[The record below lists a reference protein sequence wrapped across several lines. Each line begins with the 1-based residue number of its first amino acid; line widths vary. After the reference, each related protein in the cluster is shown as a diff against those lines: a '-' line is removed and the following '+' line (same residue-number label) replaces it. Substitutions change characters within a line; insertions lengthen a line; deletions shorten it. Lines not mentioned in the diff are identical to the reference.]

1 MVSVG
6 DVDEIT
12 DKQLILLSYTQ
23 NKKYDYYDKDCFIPT
38 VFDNYSSNVTFEDMT
53 INLQLWST
61 QRQENYKKLRPL
73 SYPQTDIFLICFS
86 LVYPSSLESVE
97 NEWLPEIR
105 EHCPGTPFIL
115 VGTRSDY
122 RDEFDQHAEE
132 YKARGW
138 EPIAY
143 EKGLEMKN
151 KLGGNDYIE
160 CSTRTFKNI
169 TKVFEAAMNAVIH
182 PQSISPQTEPTL
194 KKKKSGI
201 FKLFSKKKKKSEE
214 EKKQKDADNSSKDKS
229 QKKSKIK
236 KKDSTQK
243 DSKLKDPSVSNI
255 SKSENQKDSNSSNF
269 AQKDSK
275 PSNFAQKDSN
285 SSNFA
290 QKDSN
295 SSNFAQKDSN
305 SSNFA
310 QKDSNS
316 SNFAQ
321 KDSNSS
327 NFTQKDS
334 KASNADASNCIKNTN
349 QKDSEPRK
357 AGMIDTSKDTK
368 PNDLNAKKQ
377 NLNQSGHLNSDEK
390 VSKAT
395 EDDKNR
401 NKTQPKCNFLD
412 LADFQLICLIGNGAF
427 SNVWKAKDKRTNKFC
442 AAKILKFL
450 VDEETRDSENTRS
463 TFREVN
469 LMSLL
474 NHPSI
479 LKFIGYSPVNF
490 ENDPS
495 PTIII
500 DYASNGS
507 LRDIY

>member
-316 SNFAQ
+316 SNF
-321 KDSNSS
+321 
-327 NFTQKDS
+327 TQKDS

-479 LKFIGYSPVNF
+479 LKFIG
-490 ENDPS
+490 
-495 PTIII
+495 
-500 DYASNGS
+500 
-507 LRDIY
+507 